1 VIVPSAMRVAD
12 LVDLEA
18 QLARDGGVPDRQLA
32 ARDGAI
38 AAAQGLGGRAPREA
52 VAAWLAALRASAAD
66 RLDPGTRVE
75 SALRWARL
83 VLVALGLALGWG
95 AMTALVGLSGR
106 NPVNVWSYLLA
117 FVFTQLILFLFTVGV
132 ALSLARRRRPSPPG
146 PVQELLAGLV
156 GRLAGHA
163 FRSRPRAEEWRAL
176 LHRLEARRHLY
187 ARLEAWTLLGLGQAF
202 GVAFNLAAVA
212 ALLRLVVFTDVAFSW
227 STTLAA
233 LDAPR
238 FHAVVSW
245 LAAPWGRAFPEALPS
260 LQVVEAT
267 RYWHLDGRYDGSLAG
282 QALQPLLAGA
292 WWPFLLAATVAY
304 GLLPRLA
311 MLLLS
316 GWRRRRALAAM
327 PPGDALTQA
336 VLRRLGIGAGTDG
349 APPRGGPGAA
359 AGPLAWDLVAWRD
372 APMDREAE
380 VAVSARLG
388 RPAARVLAAGGG
400 GPGEAARLLAGGGG
414 GARGLALLAEGHE
427 PPDKAT
433 LRFLREA
440 REVLGERAPVQVLL
454 VEPSGGRLRPAS
466 EPQLRWWRA
475 ALAALQDAYLGV
487 EPLDLRPEQAA
498 PAAAAPVREGTP

>member
-1 VIVPSAMRVAD
+1 MRIAD

-18 QLARDGGVPDRQLA
+18 QLARDGGVPDRQLV

-38 AAAQGLGGRAPREA
+38 AAAQGLGRRPPREA
-52 VAAWLAALRASAAD
+52 LAAWLAALRPSGGA
-66 RLDPGTRVE
+66 RLEPGARVE

-83 VLVALGLALGWG
+83 LLVVVGLGLGWG

-106 NPVNVWSYLLA
+106 HPVNVWSYLLA
-117 FVFTQLILFLFTVGV
+117 FVFSQLLLFVFTVGV

-156 GRLAGHA
+156 GRLAGRA
-163 FRSRPRAEEWRAL
+163 FRARPRADEWRAL
-176 LHRLEARRHLY
+176 LHRLEGRRHLY
-187 ARLEAWTLLGLGQAF
+187 ARVEAWTLLALGQAF
-202 GVAFNLAAVA
+202 GVAFNLAAIA

-245 LAAPWGRAFPEALPS
+245 LAAPWGRAFPEGLPS
-260 LQVVEAT
+260 LEVVEAT

-282 QALQPLLAGA
+282 RALQPLLAGA
-292 WWPFLLAATVAY
+292 WWPFLLAATAAY
-304 GLLPRLA
+304 GLLPRLL
-311 MLLLS
+311 MLLLA

-327 PPGDALTQA
+327 PPGDAETLA
-336 VLRRLGIGAGTDG
+336 VLRRLGAGADG
-349 APPRGGPGAA
+349 ALLCAGPAA
-359 AGPLAWDLVAWRD
+359 APGPQGWDLVAWRD
-372 APMDREAE
+372 APLDPASEAAIR
-380 VAVSARLG
+380 VRLG
-388 RPAARVLAAGGG
+388 RPAARVLAAGDGG
-400 GPGEAARLLAGGGG
+400 DGEAGRLLAGGGG
-414 GARGLALLAEGHE
+414 PARGLAFLAEGHE

-440 REVLGERAPVQVLL
+440 RALLGERTPVQVLL
-454 VEPSGGRLRPAS
+454 VEPSGGGPRPAG
-466 EPQLRWWRA
+466 EPQLRAWRG
-475 ALAALQDAYLGV
+475 ALAVLQDAYLGV

-498 PAAAAPVREGTP
+498 AAAPAAAGEGTP